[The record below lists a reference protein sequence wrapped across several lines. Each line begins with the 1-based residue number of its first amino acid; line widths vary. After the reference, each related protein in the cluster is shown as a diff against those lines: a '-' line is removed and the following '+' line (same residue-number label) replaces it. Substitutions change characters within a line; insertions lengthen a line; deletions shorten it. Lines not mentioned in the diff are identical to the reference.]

1 MDVMK
6 SCLIGLP
13 CIPVDERT
21 RDIELSRRMMKAR
34 NKQIDKGRTFIILD
48 FYHFKKSTKMTDQNL
63 ACLFVVRII
72 STSINAAAA
81 TRILL
86 V

>member
-1 MDVMK
+1 MK

-34 NKQIDKGRTFIILD
+34 NKQIDKGRAFIILG
-48 FYHFKKSTKMTDQNL
+48 FYYFKKSTETK
-63 ACLFVVRII
+63 
-72 STSINAAAA
+72 INKF
-81 TRILL
+81 
-86 V
+86 